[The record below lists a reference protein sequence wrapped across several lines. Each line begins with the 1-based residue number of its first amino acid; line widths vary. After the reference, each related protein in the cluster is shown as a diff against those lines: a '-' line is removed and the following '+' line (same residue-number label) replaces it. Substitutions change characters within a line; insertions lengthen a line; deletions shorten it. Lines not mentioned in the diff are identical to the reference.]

1 MYGGPGIGKGIG
13 GAVGGGGAL
22 AATGLG
28 QTEIFVVLAV
38 VLFVVGAL
46 LLRSSSLKHRNRR
59 P

>member
-1 MYGGPGIGKGIG
+1 MYGGPGIGRGVG

-28 QTEIFVVLAV
+28 QTEIFVLLAV
-38 VLFVVGAL
+38 ALLVVGAL

>member
-28 QTEIFVVLAV
+28 QTGIFVVLAV